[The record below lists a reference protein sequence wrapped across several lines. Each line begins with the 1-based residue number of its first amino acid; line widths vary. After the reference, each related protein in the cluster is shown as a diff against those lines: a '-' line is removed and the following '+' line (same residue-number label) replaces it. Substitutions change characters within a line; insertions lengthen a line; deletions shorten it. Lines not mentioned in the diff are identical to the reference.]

1 MDVFLLTLLNSNDPK
16 NPLKSF
22 ETISG
27 CYPGLDQAVQ
37 KSAGKIMRLSLWT
50 VLTRFIDIKIGE
62 ALQELQSD
70 VLYLPIPIKAL
81 RKMTKNIFCEYF

>member
-1 MDVFLLTLLNSNDPK
+1 VDVFLLTYLNTNDPK

-27 CYPGLDQAVQ
+27 CCPGLDQAMQ

-50 VLTRFIDIKIGE
+50 VLKRFIEIKIGE
-62 ALQELQSD
+62 VLQELQSD
-70 VLYLPIPIKAL
+70 VLYLPIPIQAL
-81 RKMTKNIFCEYF
+81 WKMKKNISCEFF